1 MLKNIIFAI
10 IVSITTCIVLFKI
23 LRIKIRDFTI
33 LSLLI
38 IVIALSSLLAS
49 FVDMILNSI
58 FKLF

>member
-49 FVDMILNSI
+49 FVDMILDSI